1 MFEVIPDGTIA
12 VCASA
17 ATAAPGGDAFE
28 ERAMLLHRQA
38 TGGRDHGA
46 ELGVRQRK
54 RNQGSAVEVL
64 DFTPPLVKHG
74 RASPRN
80 RPSVRWWVRG
90 RYPW

>member
-12 VCASA
+12 ICVSA

-28 ERAMLLHRQA
+28 ERATLLHRQA

-54 RNQGSAVEVL
+54 RNHRGV
-64 DFTPPLVKHG
+64 
-74 RASPRN
+74 
-80 RPSVRWWVRG
+80 PSRCSTSRSHL
-90 RYPW
+90 